1 MHRLLRRQLQRAYD
15 GGDPPDDPPFKKLL
29 ELVEA
34 AYAQADSEHDLV
46 GRSLQLVS
54 NELLERNRQLTEE
67 LATLTEYEQAL
78 ANSRTELQEVLTA
91 IPDHVWLVDDS
102 GQVLNPR
109 PQITSSLSDSLI
121 EAGGVQAQ
129 AKKARIEGRIRLWEF
144 ELPSAD
150 GVKLYEGRCV
160 PHGTRGCV
168 VLVRDITELRDIQQQ
183 LNLSERMASV
193 GVMAA
198 GVAHEVNNPLT
209 FVIANLDHAL
219 QSLSDGDA
227 ASAMEDALEALR
239 EAKAGAERVSHIVR
253 DLRTLANPQPE
264 VRKSC
269 DINQAVDTALT
280 MTANETRHRA
290 QVVRRREDLPLL
302 RAECSR
308 IVQVFVNL
316 LLNAA
321 QAIEPGNA
329 KENRIE
335 IATRCTGSWIE
346 VEICDTGAGIEAR
359 DLRKLF
365 DPFFSTK
372 QSAGGLGLGLSICRK
387 IIDEHGGNIR
397 VTSVPGAGTCVIV
410 QLPESLSQPARV
422 LTPEPPRVASAER
435 RQILIIDD
443 EPEVGRAMRRG
454 LAQLHDVTLA
464 QTGMQGLEL
473 MGAGDF
479 DLVLCDLMM
488 PEMSGMEVMKRVQ
501 AQLPKYTERLVFMTG
516 GAFSEAGIRFLEE
529 LNSGHLDKPFDQ
541 RELRAFVAR
550 QLARLAAAGAGGGEE
565 R

>member
-15 GGDPPDDPPFKKLL
+15 GREPPADPAFTKLL
-29 ELVEA
+29 DLIEA

-54 NELLERNRQLTEE
+54 DELLERNRQLTEE
-67 LATLTEYEQAL
+67 LAMLTEYEQAL

-91 IPDHVWLVDDS
+91 IPDHVWLVDDT

-109 PQITSSLSDSLI
+109 PQITSGLSDALI

-150 GVKLYEGRCV
+150 GVRLYEGRCV

-183 LNLSERMASV
+183 LNMSERMASV

-219 QSLSDGDA
+219 ETLSGPLEGRDLT
-227 ASAMEDALEALR
+227 EALEALR
-239 EAKAGAERVSHIVR
+239 EAKSGAERVSHIVR
-253 DLRTLANPQPE
+253 DLRSLANPQPE

-290 QVVRRREDLPLL
+290 EVVRRRGELPLL
-302 RAECSR
+302 RAECPR
-308 IVQVFVNL
+308 IVQVFLNL

-321 QAIEPGNA
+321 QSIEPGNA

-335 IATRCTGSWIE
+335 VTTRRSGSWVE
-346 VEICDTGAGIEAR
+346 VEICDTGAGIDAR
-359 DLRKLF
+359 DLRRLF
-365 DPFFSTK
+365 DPFFSTR

-410 QLPESLSQPARV
+410 QLPESLAQPPRESTPPPPSV
-422 LTPEPPRVASAER
+422 NPEPRHS
-435 RQILIIDD
+435 ILIIDD
-443 EPEVGRAMRRG
+443 EPEVGRAMKRG
-454 LAQLHDVTLA
+454 LSQLHDVTLA
-464 QTGMQGLEL
+464 QTGAQGLEL
-473 MGAGDF
+473 MAHGHF
-479 DLVLCDLMM
+479 SLVLCDLMM
-488 PEMSGMEVMKRVQ
+488 PEMSGMEVLKRVQ
-501 AQLPKYTERLVFMTG
+501 AQLPHYTERLVFMTG

-529 LNSGHLDKPFDQ
+529 LNTGHLDKPFDQ
-541 RELRAFVAR
+541 RELREFVAR
-550 QLARLAAAGAGGGEE
+550 QLARLAGQGGG
-565 R
+565 

>member
-15 GGDPPDDPPFKKLL
+15 GGEPPDDPAFKKLL
-29 ELVEA
+29 DLIEA
-34 AYAQADSEHDLV
+34 AYAQADSEHELV
-46 GRSLQLVS
+46 GRSLQRVS
-54 NELLERNRQLTEE
+54 DELLERNRQLTEE
-67 LATLTEYEQAL
+67 LKMLTEYEQAL

-91 IPDHVWLVDDS
+91 IPDHVWLVDDA
-102 GQVLNPR
+102 GHVVNPR
-109 PQITSSLSDSLI
+109 PQVPNALSDALI

-219 QSLSDGDA
+219 QNLSGEPSAGSLT
-227 ASAMEDALEALR
+227 EALEALR
-239 EAKAGAERVSHIVR
+239 EAKSGAERVSHIVR
-253 DLRTLANPQPE
+253 DLRSLANPQSGT
-264 VRKSC
+264 RSSC

-290 QVVRRREDLPLL
+290 EVVRRREPLPNL

-308 IVQVFVNL
+308 LVQVFVNL

-329 KENRIE
+329 PENRIE
-335 IATRCTGSWIE
+335 LSTRQSGKWIE
-346 VEICDTGAGIEAR
+346 IEICDTGTGIDAK

-372 QSAGGLGLGLSICRK
+372 QASGGLGLGLSICRK
-387 IIDEHGGNIR
+387 IVDEHGGHIR
-397 VTSVPGAGTCVIV
+397 VTSVEGAGTCVIV
-410 QLPESLSQPARV
+410 QLPISLAQPSPSSTPQPPSASSVERAR
-422 LTPEPPRVASAER
+422 L
-435 RQILIIDD
+435 LIIDD
-443 EPEVGRAMRRG
+443 EPEVGRAMKRG
-454 LAQLHDVTLA
+454 LAQQHDVTLA
-464 QTGMQGLEL
+464 QTGAEGLTL
-473 MGAGDF
+473 MAETDF

-488 PEMSGMEVMKRVQ
+488 PEMTGMEVMNRVKTT
-501 AQLPKYTERLVFMTG
+501 LPDYVERLVFMTG
-516 GAFSEAGIRFLEE
+516 GAFSEAGVQFLTE
-529 LNSGHLDKPFDQ
+529 LQTGHLDKPFDQ
-541 RELRAFVAR
+541 RELRQFVAQ
-550 QLARLAAAGAGGGEE
+550 QLARLAGSKGRG
-565 R
+565 